1 MAARPQPI
9 EALPRVQA
17 AAAAAPAGVIAAFDA
32 EAQRLSVALK
42 GRLGFAARH
51 LGTGETLGANAAE
64 VFPMAST
71 FKIAIAGATL
81 AQVDRGALSL
91 AQRVEVTGIHRQQT
105 GDIADGVIHGIDRD
119 SDGALSAD
127 ETQAYVHRVSSAL
140 TLALDGRPIRLES
153 IASTFPELDAI
164 RRGEGT
170 IRVRAHARLP
180 RLSEGAHRLW
190 FRNDRD
196 REVSV
201 YLANALVPESSRIAI
216 TGQRRD
222 GAQSELTIDFE
233 MRSAARASLPMWLL
247 TAIVGVAGVGGLVVT
262 SGKMSRRAT

>member
-1 MAARPQPI
+1 MEQSLRESRRRTPIVACALVLVLGSVLSAHRRDELLQAARI
-9 EALPRVQA
+9 AV
-17 AAAAAPAGVIAAFDA
+17 AP
-32 EAQRLSVALK
+32 E
-42 GRLGFAARH
+42 
-51 LGTGETLGANAAE
+51 
-64 VFPMAST
+64 
-71 FKIAIAGATL
+71 
-81 AQVDRGALSL
+81 QVD
-91 AQRVEVTGIHRQQT
+91 VELDVTPGI
-105 GDIADGVIHGIDRD
+105 DVADGVIHGIDRD